1 MKNLLIFIITVLV
14 VAGLAFVM
22 MRAQSASLSKQPFV
36 NKEKPENLEQDMP
49 ATKQVDTIVLG
60 EGCFWGAEKRLEAL
74 PGVIDAEVGYADG
87 RGHEPTYAEIT
98 KSKHKSNPDNYAEVV
113 KVTFNPQQISLE
125 TIIKDY
131 FESHDPTQLNRQ
143 GNDVGTQYR
152 STILTN
158 SPEQAKVAN
167 RLKDEFQV
175 LMSKAGY
182 GKIVTVIKPLDQ
194 FHPAEE
200 YHQDYLLKNPN
211 GYCPD
216 FSTGVTFDSK
226 PESEKVDNSS
236 LLSGKQI
243 VIVDSQ
249 DYCPYCEK
257 FKKDVANDYQ
267 GTIPMTFRYASQLD
281 GLETKTPT
289 WATPTILFI
298 ENGTETLGYQGYL
311 SAKEFYK
318 ALGYFKLGDS
328 EAFNVAFQKSTDGRF
343 CKQYEIFKDTP
354 DGVFVDK
361 LSGQPLFDTRDRFNS
376 GTGWLSFTKPVDGS
390 VTYHEDNSFGMQ
402 RTELRSASTGIHL
415 GHVFDDGPNGKRRY
429 CINATVLEFVPREKL

>member
-1 MKNLLIFIITVLV
+1 MKNIVIFIITVLV

-22 MRAQSASLSKQPFV
+22 MRAQSASLSKQPFID
-36 NKEKPENLEQDMP
+36 KEKPANLEQDMP

-98 KSKHKSNPDNYAEVV
+98 KAKHKFNPDNYAEVV

-158 SPEQAKVAN
+158 SPEQAKIAN

-194 FHPAEE
+194 FHPAED
-200 YHQDYLLKNPN
+200 YHQDYLRKNPN

-236 LLSGKQI
+236 LL
-243 VIVDSQ
+243 D
-249 DYCPYCEK
+249 
-257 FKKDVANDYQ
+257 
-267 GTIPMTFRYASQLD
+267 R
-281 GLETKTPT
+281 
-289 WATPTILFI
+289 
-298 ENGTETLGYQGYL
+298 
-311 SAKEFYK
+311 
-318 ALGYFKLGDS
+318 
-328 EAFNVAFQKSTDGRF
+328 KS
-343 CKQYEIFKDTP
+343 
-354 DGVFVDK
+354 VV
-361 LSGQPLFDTRDRFNS
+361 
-376 GTGWLSFTKPVDGS
+376 
-390 VTYHEDNSFGMQ
+390 
-402 RTELRSASTGIHL
+402 
-415 GHVFDDGPNGKRRY
+415 
-429 CINATVLEFVPREKL
+429 